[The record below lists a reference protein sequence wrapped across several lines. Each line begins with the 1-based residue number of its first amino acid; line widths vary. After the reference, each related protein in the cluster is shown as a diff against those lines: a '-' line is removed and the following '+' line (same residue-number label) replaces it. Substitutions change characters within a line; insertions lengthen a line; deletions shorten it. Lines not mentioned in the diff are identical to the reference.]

1 MGARSCS
8 PMLSPSR
15 GPERLVRLGQWL
27 IALLFAYFL
36 IQVGGSLI
44 ADLPLLSNRPP
55 QERFLDAARVGQLE
69 RQLQPLQQRRNQL
82 QGEFDQLN
90 ERQRQAGEAT
100 AREQTSFDNWRAAR
114 SATEQSEQN
123 PEVVARARQLDQ
135 LLRQEQQLSA
145 ERSQVQARLEQ
156 AQVDL
161 AVPQQQLEQLR
172 SQARQQSELLAFVIR
187 LLFVGPLL
195 ALAIWQFRRYRG
207 SDQWPFVWGFLLFG
221 LFAFFVELVPY
232 LPSFGAYIRYGVGAL
247 LTLVVGRSL
256 ISWLNAY
263 LLRKQRE
270 QAAPQEQ
277 RQSQIRYEKSL
288 QALGRNQCPSC
299 ERSIPRQE
307 GLLPNFCMHCGL
319 QLQRHCGGCG
329 FQHLACFPYCPSCG
343 LAAADGADV
352 GEGDQDE
359 LAVAPPSLP

>member
-1 MGARSCS
+1 M
-8 PMLSPSR
+8 MLSPSR

-44 ADLPLLSNRPP
+44 ADLPLLSRRPP
-55 QERFLDAARVGQLE
+55 QERFLDAVRVGQLE
-69 RQLQPLQQRRNQL
+69 GQLQPLQQRRDQL
-82 QGEFDQLN
+82 QGEIDRIAQL
-90 ERQRQAGEAT
+90 QQQAGEAT
-100 AREQTSFDNWRAAR
+100 AREQTSFDNWLSAR
-114 SATEQSEQN
+114 SATEQSDQN
-123 PEVVARARQLDQ
+123 PEVIARARQLDQ
-135 LLRQEQQLSA
+135 RLRQQQQLSA
-145 ERSQVQARLEQ
+145 ERSQLQGQLQLAQA
-156 AQVDL
+156 DL
-161 AVPQQQLEQLR
+161 AAPQRQLEQLR
-172 SQARQQSELLAFVIR
+172 SQARQRAELLAFGIR

-195 ALAIWQFRRYRG
+195 ALALWQFHRYRG

-256 ISWLNAY
+256 IRWLNTY

-277 RQSQIRYEKSL
+277 RQRQIRYEKALQSL
-288 QALGRNQCPSC
+288 ARNQCPSC
-299 ERSIPRQE
+299 ERSLPRQE
-307 GLLPNFCMHCGL
+307 GALSNYCMHCGL

-329 FQHLACFPYCPSCG
+329 SRHLACFPYCPSCG
-343 LAAADGADV
+343 LAAEAAEV
-352 GEGDQDE
+352 VEGDQSE
-359 LAVAPPSLP
+359 QAVAATPLP